1 MLFFHQYI
9 YTQHIHAHVYTTG
22 LIEEMRRNI
31 EKKLKLTFS
40 KVMKLEQGNIKR
52 EELKYQ

>member
-1 MLFFHQYI
+1 
-9 YTQHIHAHVYTTG
+9 
-22 LIEEMRRNI
+22 MRRNI

-52 EELKYQ
+52 EELKYQWENSESMEHIYA